1 MFKRILVPLDG
12 SNLAEKVLPFAVNLA
27 QQLRAT
33 LILFHVVEM
42 DAPDE
47 IHGQRHLR
55 EAAEA
60 KAYLDEVAARFA
72 STEVSIIR
80 DVHEFQDVGVAQTIR
95 NHAIELD
102 ADLVVMCAHGSGG
115 LRDVFFGSIA
125 QQVIRQGNTPL
136 LFIRPEIVTG
146 ENVRP
151 LRRILVPLDGSKSH
165 EEAIPV
171 AAYLAKK
178 YEAAIHLLTVIP
190 SAEDLPVRQAITRRI
205 SPRMTALALNLH
217 VKQAETYLQEQS
229 QALAAKGN
237 TVTDTVL
244 QGDVSTELV
253 DAIES
258 EGVDL
263 VVMATHCHS
272 VIDARWEGSLTPRFL
287 PKAPVP
293 VILVRGAGRNG
304 D

>member
-12 SNLAEKVLPFAVNLA
+12 SNLAEKVLPFTISLA

-33 LILFHVVEM
+33 LILFHVVEK

-55 EAAEA
+55 EASEA
-60 KAYLDEVAARFA
+60 KAYLDEVAEQFA
-72 STEVSIIR
+72 STEVSIIK

-115 LRDVFFGSIA
+115 LRDMFFGSIA

-146 ENVRP
+146 EEARP
-151 LRRILVPLDGSKSH
+151 LRRILVPLDGSKAH

-178 YEAAIHLLTVIP
+178 YKAAIHLLTIIP
-190 SAEDLPVRQAITRRI
+190 SAEALPVREAITRRI
-205 SPRMTALALNLH
+205 SPRMTALTLKMH
-217 VKQAETYLQEQS
+217 VQQAKTYLQEQT
-229 QALAAKGN
+229 QALEKQGVAASG
-237 TVTDTVL
+237 TVL

-253 DAIES
+253 GAIEG
-258 EGVDL
+258 EEIDL

-272 VIDARWEGSLTPRFL
+272 AIDARWEGSLTPRFL

-293 VILVRGAGRNG
+293 VVLVRGVGRTE